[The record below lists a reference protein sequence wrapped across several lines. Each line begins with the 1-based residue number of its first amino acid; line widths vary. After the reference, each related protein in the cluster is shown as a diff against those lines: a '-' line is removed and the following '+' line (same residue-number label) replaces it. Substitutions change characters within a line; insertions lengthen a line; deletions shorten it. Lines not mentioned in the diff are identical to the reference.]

1 MRRNTKIVCTIGPA
15 TQSAEAIAGLADA
28 GMNVVRINMSH
39 ASHEDAVRIIG
50 WVRDLNPTL
59 PHPLAVMLDT
69 AGPEIRTGVRTES
82 LMMVRGD
89 LVDVGADERNTESAI
104 EVDYA
109 EIDRVL
115 DVGDRVRLDNGL
127 IDLVVREKHS
137 RRLRCEVLNDGELG
151 SRKHVNLPGVHVDL
165 PALTKKD
172 LDDIALGVEQ
182 RVDLI
187 AQSFVR
193 SSDDVDAL
201 RSVLGRGAH
210 ARIIA
215 KIESRDGVANAESI
229 ARTADG
235 VMVAR
240 GDLGIETDI
249 AELPVIQRRLMGI
262 TAREGRRSIVAT
274 QMLESMIEHP
284 IPTRAEVTDVANAI
298 YEGADAVMLS
308 GETSVGGYPIEATRQ
323 LANIAAVSERE
334 VGFALEQ
341 SLVRSEIKQHV
352 AMAAVGLAQS
362 IDAAG
367 IVVVTRR
374 GIVADFVTNA
384 RPRVPIFA
392 FTNNATTER
401 RLALSRGVFAYRTRF
416 RPDAERTIQAALD
429 ELVRRRDVEPGEAVI
444 VISDVLA
451 ETPVDSIQIRYLGP
465 SM

>member
-1 MRRNTKIVCTIGPA
+1 MRRSTKIVCTIGPA

-39 ASHEDAVRIIG
+39 ASHDDAVEIIG
-50 WVRDLNPTL
+50 WVRDLNPSL

-69 AGPEIRTGVRTES
+69 AGPEIRTGARDKT

-89 LVDVGADERNTESAI
+89 LVHLGADERNADHSI
-104 EVDYA
+104 QVDYA
-109 EIDRVL
+109 EIDRVV
-115 DVGDRVRLDNGL
+115 DVDDRVRLDNGL
-127 IDLVVREKHS
+127 IDLVVREKLG

-151 SRKHVNLPGVHVDL
+151 SRKHVNLPGVPVDL
-165 PALTKKD
+165 PVLTAKD
-172 LDDIALGVEQ
+172 LGDIALGVEQ
-182 RVDLI
+182 RVDLV

-193 SSDDVDAL
+193 SAEDVDAL

-215 KIESRDGVANAESI
+215 KIETREGVANAESI

-308 GETSVGGYPIEATRQ
+308 GETSVGAYPIEATRQ
-323 LANIAAVSERE
+323 LANIATVSERE

-341 SLVRSEIKQHV
+341 ALVRSEIKQHV

-416 RPDAERTIQAALD
+416 RRDAERTIQAALD
-429 ELVRRRDVEPGEAVI
+429 ELVRRRDVEPGEAVV

-465 SM
+465 SL